1 MKISEGITDSQ
12 VAQVLDGLK
21 PEVTD
26 RAQAAEQVK
35 KLYNMFNTCD
45 CTLLEV
51 RGTHPLQQQC
61 LF

>member
-1 MKISEGITDSQ
+1 M
-12 VAQVLDGLK
+12 AQVLDGLQ
-21 PEVTD
+21 PTVTD

-51 RGTHPLQQQC
+51 RSAAEWSRQQIR
-61 LF
+61 